1 MFTINQSFIK
11 PIAAVVLLLGA
22 SVLMTSCKQEGCT
35 DPDSINYD
43 PKATE
48 NVEAS
53 CEYPVLS
60 LDIQSVVN
68 GEVFSFDQVYQINEV
83 ATKFTTAQY
92 YLSNPGVMTN
102 GVMEIPGTYL
112 LVKADQS
119 LYEVGQITGG
129 QKTMLSFGVGVD
141 STQNFLDPTLAEA
154 PLNPQSP
161 NMHWS
166 WNSGYIFIRLE
177 GQVDTDADDIPDTNF
192 ELHVGGMNQYTL
204 VTLEVMHEANEVDSR
219 IEITADF
226 ARFLDGIDLKTNN
239 VTHTMD
245 NMPLAMA
252 IVANISKVFSD
263 R

>member
-1 MFTINQSFIK
+1 MKQLSIK
-11 PIAAVVLLLGA
+11 PFLAAFLLLGA
-22 SVLMTSCKQEGCT
+22 SVMMTSCKQEGCT
-35 DPDSINYD
+35 DPNAVNYD
-43 PKATE
+43 PEATE

-68 GEVFSFDQVYQINEV
+68 GEAFSFDQVYQINGA
-83 ATKFTTAQY
+83 ATQFTTAQY
-92 YLSNPGVMTN
+92 YLSNAGVMSE

-119 LYEVGQITGG
+119 LYELGEVNAGH
-129 QKTMLSFGVGVD
+129 KHMLTFGVGVD
-141 STQNFLDPTLAEA
+141 STKNFLDPTLADA
-154 PLNPQSP
+154 PLNAQSP

-166 WNSGYIFIRLE
+166 WNAGYIFIRME
-177 GQVDTDADDIPDTNF
+177 GMVDTDADDIPDTNF
-192 ELHVGGMNQYTL
+192 ELHVGGISNYTP
-204 VTLEVMHEANEVDSR
+204 VMFEVHHEADAVDSR
-219 IEITADF
+219 VEITADF
-226 ARFLDGIDLKTNN
+226 AQFFDGIDLTVDN

-252 IVANISKVFSD
+252 LVANISKVFSD

>member
-1 MFTINQSFIK
+1 MFTMNHSLFK
-11 PIAAVVLLLGA
+11 PVLAVILLLG
-22 SVLMTSCKQEGCT
+22 SSLLFTSCKQEGCT
-35 DPDSINYD
+35 DPDAINYD
-43 PKATE
+43 PEATE
-48 NVEAS
+48 SVDAS

-68 GEVFSFDQVYQINEV
+68 GEAFSFDQVYQINGA
-83 ATKFTTAQY
+83 ATTFTTAQY
-92 YLSNPGVMTN
+92 YLSEVGVMTD
-102 GVMEIPGTYL
+102 GEMEMPGTYL

-119 LYEVGQITGG
+119 VYEVGEITAGH
-129 QKTMLSFGVGVD
+129 KHMVSFGVGVD

-166 WNSGYIFIRLE
+166 WNAGYIFIRLE
-177 GQVDTDADDIPDTNF
+177 GQVDTDADDVPDTNF
-192 ELHVGGMNQYTL
+192 ELHVGGINQYTP
-204 VTLEVMHEANEVDSR
+204 VMFEVMHEAEEVDSR
-219 IEITADF
+219 VEITADF
-226 ARFLDGIDLKTNN
+226 AKFFDGIDLTVDN

-252 IVANISKVFSD
+252 LVANISKVFSD